1 MKANIANLT
10 RNVCLLLVSLL
21 MLASVTSVMA
31 AEREE
36 KVVYHVSDSVNATA
50 ALRNARNHL
59 DQSPKAKIV
68 FVTHG
73 AGIDFLLEGAMDKNG
88 NPYDIPVQELA
99 ARKVEFRVC
108 NNTLV
113 GRKIDKS
120 KLLPEATIVPSGVA
134 EVSRLQIFEGFA
146 YIKP

>member
-1 MKANIANLT
+1 MKSFSKWISAA
-10 RNVCLLLVSLL
+10 LLCII
-21 MLASVTSVMA
+21 TSTAFA

-36 KVVYHVSDSVNATA
+36 KVIYHISDSVNATA
-50 ALRNARNHL
+50 ALRNAKNHL

-73 AGIDFLLEGAMDKNG
+73 PGIDFLLDGAADKNG
-88 NPYDIPVQELA
+88 NPYDIAVQDLA

-113 GRKIDKS
+113 SRNIDKS
-120 KLLPEATIVPSGVA
+120 KLLPEASLVPSGVA
-134 EVSRLQIFEGFA
+134 EVARLQIHEGYA
-146 YIKP
+146 YLKP

>member
-1 MKANIANLT
+1 MKIVCKWISVALLSLFAIAGF
-10 RNVCLLLVSLL
+10 
-21 MLASVTSVMA
+21 A

-36 KVVYHVSDSVNATA
+36 KVIYHISDSANATA
-50 ALRNARNHL
+50 GLRNARNHL

-73 AGIDFLLEGAMDKNG
+73 PGIDFLLEGATDKNG
-88 NPYDIPVQELA
+88 NPYDIMVQELA

-113 GRKIDKS
+113 ARKIDKS
-120 KLLPEATIVPSGVA
+120 KLLPEASIVPSGVA
-134 EVSRLQIFEGFA
+134 EVARLQIQEGYA
-146 YIKP
+146 YLKP

>member
-10 RNVCLLLVSLL
+10 RNVCLILVSLL
-21 MLASVTSVMA
+21 MLTGVTSVMA

>member
-1 MKANIANLT
+1 MKYFTKWLSATLL
-10 RNVCLLLVSLL
+10 CLLA
-21 MLASVTSVMA
+21 MTAFA

-36 KVVYHVSDSVNATA
+36 KVIYHVSDSANAAA

-73 AGIDFLLEGAMDKNG
+73 PGIDFLLEGAADKNG
-88 NPYDIPVQELA
+88 NPYEIAVQELA

-113 GRKIDKS
+113 SRNIDKS
-120 KLLPEATIVPSGVA
+120 KLLAETTIVPSGVA
-134 EVSRLQIFEGFA
+134 EVARLQIREGFA
-146 YIKP
+146 YLKP

>member
-1 MKANIANLT
+1 MKNVFKFLGAVLLSLT
-10 RNVCLLLVSLL
+10 TL
-21 MLASVTSVMA
+21 TGFA

-36 KVVYHVSDSVNATA
+36 KVIYHISDSVNATA
-50 ALRNARNHL
+50 GLRNARNHL

-73 AGIDFLLEGAMDKNG
+73 PGIDFLIDGATDKNG
-88 NPYDIPVQELA
+88 NPYDILVQELA

-113 GRKIDKS
+113 ARKIDKS
-120 KLLPEATIVPSGVA
+120 KLLPETSIVPSGVA
-134 EVSRLQIFEGFA
+134 EVARLQIHEGYA
-146 YIKP
+146 YLKP